1 MATLPPF
8 RLNFFA
14 PPAAHEPPAPSAP
27 AAIDAEALAAQIVL
41 AGKRR
46 RGELA
51 CAMPEQPPPQVV
63 ADPVALGKAIIAAA
77 KKARSATGS

>member
-1 MATLPPF
+1 MNLPRFRAPF
-8 RLNFFA
+8 KDLRPA
-14 PPAAHEPPAPSAP
+14 PPPAALG
-27 AAIDAEALAAQIVL
+27 AIDAKALAAQIVL

-63 ADPVALGKAIIAAA
+63 ADPVALGKAIVAAA
-77 KKARSATGS
+77 KARSVP